1 VASAAVV
8 EAAGPVVQGIT
19 LDRNTAGDAYFPTV
33 HIHVLAVPSPVIS
46 LTMGQRLLD
55 DSGAQKQVM
64 FSRHAEEFRVAV
76 EGVRRQSSLSLDEP
90 PGIVEVVRALHDHAK
105 NRHAGGHPPA
115 VHEVGQSIL
124 VAAVCAEQDLVDEG
138 IAVARSLLEVW
149 PRTRLPLDWVNGR
162 VWLDEV
168 LGRARDAKDLARVV
182 DQQIGYHRLADI
194 PNLI

>member
-1 VASAAVV
+1 MTVGSGKVTSDWGRTFDQFAVWRPLRLLRRL
-8 EAAGPVVQGIT
+8 GPVVQGIT

-33 HIHVLAVPSPVIS
+33 HIHVLAVPFPVIS

-76 EGVRRQSSLSLDEP
+76 EGVRRQSSLSVDEP

-105 NRHAGGHPPA
+105 NRHADGHAPA

-124 VAAVCAEQDLVDEG
+124 VQRS
-138 IAVARSLLEVW
+138 ARNKTWSMKESRW
-149 PRTRLPLDWVNGR
+149 PVPFSRSGR
-162 VWLDEV
+162 G
-168 LGRARDAKDLARVV
+168 LGFRST
-182 DQQIGYHRLADI
+182 G
-194 PNLI
+194 